1 MVKKSRLEK
10 PALSRLP
17 AQLADAGRLVAEGKL
32 GEALAAYDRLV
43 ASYPVSA
50 EAHFNRAVALF
61 RHGQADQAIAGFR
74 AALSFRPKWTEAL
87 LALGQ
92 IEFRRGRYR
101 EAESSFELA
110 TEIAPN
116 SAEALCNLGL
126 SQLRQRHPKRA
137 LPALK
142 RSREL
147 APEREEPWTALRN
160 ALNMA
165 RFEQEALAD
174 FLRFEKRA
182 KPSAQLICA
191 ALESARMTPG
201 DELERRYLSLALT
214 WNYDAADLS
223 VLAQILGHLAYYDV
237 PREAA
242 FALYRAYDRLA
253 QASRSNFGDVATK
266 PLPNPDGRLRIG
278 YLSADFRNHVM
289 GRIMEEMIQRH
300 DAGAFEIYLYSLAP
314 LGGED
319 ALTER
324 LIARTCGLKRL
335 IDMFD
340 YNAARAIAEDHL
352 HVLVDL
358 MGHTSWSRPGI
369 LLFKPAP
376 VVVTHLGFHG
386 TVGLSQVD
394 FKITDA
400 IADLPDAG
408 NYQIERP
415 LSMSGSVIPIRQI
428 EGVHSNVRTTGDKI
442 VFGAFVGLQK
452 LSPRCLAAWKQ
463 ILDRVPDSLLV
474 FSPDFEWHRPLYL
487 HRVEHHGI
495 DPQCVGFLPRS
506 ADEAENRARYAEV
519 DVMLDAFPYTGGD
532 SAACSMAE
540 GVPLVTLCGRT
551 HPERVAT
558 SVMTHLGIIDT
569 IAQTEADY
577 VEIAVRLAQ
586 DRSQREV
593 LARRI
598 RAALPGND
606 VAMMSYTRSFEAVL
620 HEAWRLRQP
629 RQDG

>member
-17 AQLADAGRLVAEGKL
+17 AQLADARRLVAEGKL
-32 GEALAAYDRLV
+32 GEAVAAYDRLV

-101 EAESSFELA
+101 EAESSFTLA
-110 TEIAPN
+110 AEIAPK

-147 APEREEPWTALRN
+147 APEREEPWVALRN

-174 FLRFEKRA
+174 FLQFEKRA

-214 WNYDAADLS
+214 WNYDAADLG

-242 FALYRAYDRLA
+242 FALYRTYDRLA
-253 QASRSNFGDVATK
+253 QASRLNFGDVATK

-278 YLSADFRNHVM
+278 YLSADIRNHVM

-300 DAGAFEIYLYSLAP
+300 DAGAFEVYLYSLAP

-340 YNAARAIAEDHL
+340 YDAARAIAEDHV

-415 LSMSGSVIPIRQI
+415 LSMSGSIIPIRQI
-428 EGVHSNVRTTGDKI
+428 EGVRPNMRTTGDKI

-487 HRVEHHGI
+487 RRLEHFGI
-495 DPQCVGFLPRS
+495 DPQCVGFLPRG

-519 DVMLDAFPYTGGD
+519 DVMLDTFPYTGGD

-540 GVPLVTLCGRT
+540 GVPLVTLCGQM

-593 LARRI
+593 LATRI

-606 VAMMSYTRSFEAVL
+606 VAMTSYTRSFEAAL

-629 RQDG
+629 CQHG

>member
-1 MVKKSRLEK
+1 MVKKSRLDK

-17 AQLADAGRLVAEGKL
+17 AQLAAAGRLVAEGKF

-50 EAHFNRAVALF
+50 EAHFNRAVVLF
-61 RHGQADQAIAGFR
+61 RHGRADDAIAGFR

-87 LALGQ
+87 LALGH

-101 EAESSFELA
+101 EAEPWFKLA
-110 TEIAPN
+110 AEMAPN

-126 SQLRQRHPKRA
+126 SQLRQLHPRRA

-142 RSREL
+142 RAREL
-147 APEREEPWTALRN
+147 APEREEPWAALRS

-165 RFEQEALAD
+165 RLEQEALAD
-174 FLRFEKRA
+174 FLQYEKRG
-182 KPSAQLICA
+182 KPSAQLISA

-201 DELERRYLSLALT
+201 DELERRYLSQALS
-214 WNYDAADLS
+214 WNYGAADLG

-237 PREAA
+237 RREDS
-242 FALYRAYDRLA
+242 FALYRTYDRLA
-253 QASRSNFGDVATK
+253 QTSRSNSGDVARK

-278 YLSADFRNHVM
+278 YLAADFRNHVM
-289 GRIMEEMIQRH
+289 GRIMEEVIQRH
-300 DAGAFEIYLYSLAP
+300 DAGTFQIYLYSLAP

-324 LIARTCGLKRL
+324 LIARTRGLKRL
-335 IDMFD
+335 IGMPD
-340 YNAARAIAEDHL
+340 YDAAQVIAEDNL

-358 MGHTSWSRPGI
+358 MGHTSWSQPGI

-386 TVGLSQVD
+386 TVGLRQVD

-415 LSMSGSVIPIRQI
+415 LPMSGSIIPIRQI
-428 EGVHSNVRTTGDKI
+428 EGVRPNVRTTGDKV

-452 LSPRCLAAWKQ
+452 LSPRCLAAWKR

-474 FSPDFEWHRPLYL
+474 FSTHFEWHRPLYL
-487 HRVEHHGI
+487 RRLEHFGI
-495 DPQCVGFLPRS
+495 DPQRVGFLPRS
-506 ADEAENRARYAEV
+506 GDEAGNRARYAEV
-519 DVMLDAFPYTGGD
+519 DVMLDTFPYTGGD
-532 SAACSMAE
+532 SAASSMAE
-540 GVPLVTLCGRT
+540 GVPLVTLCGQT
-551 HPERVAT
+551 HRERVAT
-558 SVMTHLGIIDT
+558 SVMTYLGIIDT

-577 VEIAVRLAQ
+577 VEVAIGLAQ
-586 DRSQREV
+586 DRSRREA
-593 LARRI
+593 LAKRI
-598 RAALPGND
+598 REALPGND
-606 VAMMSYTRSFEAVL
+606 VAMTSYTRSLEAAL

-629 RQDG
+629 CQDG